1 MLQTLIK
8 RLEIIRAAMSL
19 ADEELIVQQL
29 PALRAVLP
37 QLDGA
42 AGEALAAIIAALA
55 GGHYPQAMRLI
66 NRFLTAQAA
75 LVVSEDAE
83 LVALRLELAALER
96 QITAETLE
104 RDEIQA
110 LLERFNRDFLLHCG
124 PTLTEILTAQEQI
137 ARLQLEKALHAQRR
151 QRQEKRDAGYQ
162 EEAETDYRYHPE
174 MNEEDF
180 PRMEAEDEEQAE
192 RAEEGADEWEET
204 LAAYD
209 AWCDWLEE
217 QEALAN
223 AADDDDP
230 NLENARRTYEE
241 TKQQRE
247 AFSDE
252 QTQAEIE
259 QQDIAALDADAETRL
274 KAAYRRASQ
283 LCHPD
288 RVSAEHKA
296 QAEQLFKELG
306 QAYKKKDLP
315 TVERI
320 LAQLQRGIFT
330 AASDTLSDTAALHA
344 RIAELRENLAALR
357 AEIATLQDDDTYTLL
372 RGFADEAAY
381 QAYLAEQCA
390 ILAGELEQLY
400 TLLRTLTE
408 EEADDAGGVADT
420 VDDDADD
427 DDADETF
434 FF

>member
-19 ADEELIVQQL
+19 ADEDLIAQQL

-42 AGEALAAIIAALA
+42 AGETLAAIIAALA

-124 PTLTEILTAQEQI
+124 PTLAEILTAQEQI

-192 RAEEGADEWEET
+192 RAEESADEWAET

-223 AADDDDP
+223 AAAEDDP
-230 NLENARRTYEE
+230 DLENARRTYEE

-247 AFSDE
+247 AFSNE

-400 TLLRTLTE
+400 TLLRSLTDA
-408 EEADDAGGVADT
+408 ADDPGNAADT
-420 VDDDADD
+420 S
-427 DDADETF
+427 DEEF

>member
-1 MLQTLIK
+1 MY
-8 RLEIIRAAMSL
+8 
-19 ADEELIVQQL
+19 L
-29 PALRAVLP
+29 PS
-37 QLDGA
+37 GA
-42 AGEALAAIIAALA
+42 AGETFAAIIAALA
-55 GGHYPQAMRLI
+55 EGHYPQAMRLI
-66 NRFLTAQAA
+66 NRFLTTQAA

-124 PTLTEILTAQEQI
+124 PTLAEILTAQEQI

-151 QRQEKRDAGYQ
+151 QRQGKRDAGYQ
-162 EEAETDYRYHPE
+162 EEAETDYRAE
-174 MNEEDF
+174 MDEADVS
-180 PRMEAEDEEQAE
+180 RAEAEDEEQAE
-192 RAEEGADEWEET
+192 RAEESADEWAET

-230 NLENARRTYEE
+230 DLDNARRTYEE
-241 TKQQRE
+241 AKQQRE

-306 QAYKKKDLP
+306 QATRKKTCRPSNASLP
-315 TVERI
+315 NCN
-320 LAQLQRGIFT
+320 
-330 AASDTLSDTAALHA
+330 AASSPPP
-344 RIAELRENLAALR
+344 
-357 AEIATLQDDDTYTLL
+357 ATP
-372 RGFADEAAY
+372 
-381 QAYLAEQCA
+381 
-390 ILAGELEQLY
+390 
-400 TLLRTLTE
+400 
-408 EEADDAGGVADT
+408 
-420 VDDDADD
+420 
-427 DDADETF
+427 
-434 FF
+434 

>member
-19 ADEELIVQQL
+19 ADEDLIAQQL

-42 AGEALAAIIAALA
+42 AGETLAAIIAALA
-55 GGHYPQAMRLI
+55 DGHYPQAMRLI

-124 PTLTEILTAQEQI
+124 PTLAEILTAQEQI
-137 ARLQLEKALHAQRR
+137 ARLRLEKALHAQRR

-288 RVSAEHKA
+288 RVSAEHKT

-357 AEIATLQDDDTYTLL
+357 AELATLQDDDTYTLL

-400 TLLRTLTE
+400 TILRTLTE

-420 VDDDADD
+420 AD

>member
-19 ADEELIVQQL
+19 ADEDLIAQQL

-42 AGEALAAIIAALA
+42 AGEALAAIITALA
-55 GGHYPQAMRLI
+55 DGHYPQAMRLI

-124 PTLTEILTAQEQI
+124 PTLAEILTAQEQI

-162 EEAETDYRYHPE
+162 EEAETDYRAE
-174 MNEEDF
+174 MDEED
-180 PRMEAEDEEQAE
+180 PD
-192 RAEEGADEWEET
+192 
-204 LAAYD
+204 
-209 AWCDWLEE
+209 
-217 QEALAN
+217 
-223 AADDDDP
+223 
-230 NLENARRTYEE
+230 LENARRTYEE

-247 AFSDE
+247 AFSNE

-400 TLLRTLTE
+400 TLLRSLTE

-420 VDDDADD
+420 ADDDADD

>member
-19 ADEELIVQQL
+19 ADEDLIAQQL

-42 AGEALAAIIAALA
+42 AGETLAAIIAALA

-151 QRQEKRDAGYQ
+151 QWQEKRDAGYQ

-223 AADDDDP
+223 AAAEDDP
-230 NLENARRTYEE
+230 DLENARRTYEE

-344 RIAELRENLAALR
+344 RIAELRANLAALR

-400 TLLRTLTE
+400 TLLRTLTDA
-408 EEADDAGGVADT
+408 ADDPGNAAD
-420 VDDDADD
+420 AS
-427 DDADETF
+427 DEEF

>member
-19 ADEELIVQQL
+19 ADEDLIAQQL

-42 AGEALAAIIAALA
+42 AGETLAAIIAALA

-151 QRQEKRDAGYQ
+151 QWQEKRDAGYQ

-174 MNEEDF
+174 MNEEDC

-320 LAQLQRGIFT
+320 LAQLQRGIFI

-344 RIAELRENLAALR
+344 RIAELRANLAALR

-400 TLLRTLTE
+400 TLLRTLTDA
-408 EEADDAGGVADT
+408 ADDPGNAAD
-420 VDDDADD
+420 AS
-427 DDADETF
+427 DEEF

>member
-1 MLQTLIK
+1 
-8 RLEIIRAAMSL
+8 
-19 ADEELIVQQL
+19 
-29 PALRAVLP
+29 
-37 QLDGA
+37 
-42 AGEALAAIIAALA
+42 
-55 GGHYPQAMRLI
+55 MRLI

-124 PTLTEILTAQEQI
+124 PTLAEILTAQEQI

-162 EEAETDYRYHPE
+162 EEAETDYRAE
-174 MNEEDF
+174 MDEED
-180 PRMEAEDEEQAE
+180 PD
-192 RAEEGADEWEET
+192 
-204 LAAYD
+204 
-209 AWCDWLEE
+209 
-217 QEALAN
+217 
-223 AADDDDP
+223 
-230 NLENARRTYEE
+230 LENARRTYEE

-247 AFSDE
+247 AFSNE

-330 AASDTLSDTAALHA
+330 AASDTLSDTAAL
-344 RIAELRENLAALR
+344 R

-372 RGFADEAAY
+372 RGFVDEAAY

-400 TLLRTLTE
+400 TILRSLTE

-420 VDDDADD
+420 ADDDADD

>member
-1 MLQTLIK
+1 
-8 RLEIIRAAMSL
+8 
-19 ADEELIVQQL
+19 
-29 PALRAVLP
+29 
-37 QLDGA
+37 
-42 AGEALAAIIAALA
+42 
-55 GGHYPQAMRLI
+55 MRLI

-124 PTLTEILTAQEQI
+124 PTLAEILTAQEQI

-151 QRQEKRDAGYQ
+151 QRQGKRDAGYQ
-162 EEAETDYRYHPE
+162 EEAETDYRAE
-174 MNEEDF
+174 MDEEEVA
-180 PRMEAEDEEQAE
+180 RMKAEDEEQAE
-192 RAEEGADEWEET
+192 IATESADEWEET

-223 AADDDDP
+223 AAAEDDP
-230 NLENARRTYEE
+230 DLENARRTYEE

-357 AEIATLQDDDTYTLL
+357 TEIATLQDDDTYTLL

-381 QAYLAEQCA
+381 QTYLAEQCA

-400 TLLRTLTE
+400 TLLRSLTE

-420 VDDDADD
+420 ADDDADD
-427 DDADETF
+427 GDADETF

>member
-19 ADEELIVQQL
+19 ADEDLIAQQL
-29 PALRAVLP
+29 PAPRAVLP

-42 AGEALAAIIAALA
+42 AGETLAAIIAALA

-320 LAQLQRGIFT
+320 LAQLQRGIFI

-344 RIAELRENLAALR
+344 RIAELRANLAALR

-400 TLLRTLTE
+400 TLLRTLTDA
-408 EEADDAGGVADT
+408 ADDPGNAAD
-420 VDDDADD
+420 AS
-427 DDADETF
+427 DEEF

>member
-19 ADEELIVQQL
+19 ADEDLIAQQL

-42 AGEALAAIIAALA
+42 AGETLAAIIAALA

-124 PTLTEILTAQEQI
+124 PTLAEILTAQEQI

-192 RAEEGADEWEET
+192 RAEESADEWAET

-223 AADDDDP
+223 AAAEDDP
-230 NLENARRTYEE
+230 DLENARRTYEE

-247 AFSDE
+247 AFSNE

-400 TLLRTLTE
+400 IILRSLTDA
-408 EEADDAGGVADT
+408 ADDPGNA
-420 VDDDADD
+420 ADD
-427 DDADETF
+427 FDNEF

>member
-19 ADEELIVQQL
+19 ADEDLIAQQL

-42 AGEALAAIIAALA
+42 ADETLAAIIAALA

-104 RDEIQA
+104 RDEIQT

-137 ARLQLEKALHAQRR
+137 ARLQLEKALHAQRG
-151 QRQEKRDAGYQ
+151 QRQEKRDAGHQ
-162 EEAETDYRYHPE
+162 EEAETDYRSE
-174 MNEEDF
+174 MDEEEVA
-180 PRMEAEDEEQAE
+180 RAEAEDEEQAE
-192 RAEEGADEWEET
+192 IAAESADEWEET

-209 AWCDWLEE
+209 AWCDWLEG

-223 AADDDDP
+223 AAAEDDP
-230 NLENARRTYEE
+230 DLENARRTYEE

-247 AFSDE
+247 AFSNE

-288 RVSAEHKA
+288 RVSAEHKT

-400 TLLRTLTE
+400 TLLRSLTE

-420 VDDDADD
+420 ADD
-427 DDADETF
+427 DDDETF

>member
-1 MLQTLIK
+1 MPQRLTLTRRAHARLFCVPRAEAFVFSIKGGLQP
-8 RLEIIRAAMSL
+8 AATM
-19 ADEELIVQQL
+19 
-29 PALRAVLP
+29 RM
-37 QLDGA
+37 
-42 AGEALAAIIAALA
+42 A

-124 PTLTEILTAQEQI
+124 PTLAEILTAQEQI
-137 ARLQLEKALHAQRR
+137 ARLQLGKALHAQRR

-162 EEAETDYRYHPE
+162 EEAETDYRAE
-174 MNEEDF
+174 MDEED
-180 PRMEAEDEEQAE
+180 PD
-192 RAEEGADEWEET
+192 
-204 LAAYD
+204 
-209 AWCDWLEE
+209 
-217 QEALAN
+217 
-223 AADDDDP
+223 
-230 NLENARRTYEE
+230 LENARRTYEE

-247 AFSDE
+247 AFSNE

-400 TLLRTLTE
+400 TLLRTLTDA
-408 EEADDAGGVADT
+408 ADDPGNA
-420 VDDDADD
+420 ADD
-427 DDADETF
+427 FDNEF

>member
-19 ADEELIVQQL
+19 ADEELIAQQL

-42 AGEALAAIIAALA
+42 AGETLAAIIAALA
-55 GGHYPQAMRLI
+55 DGHYPQAMRLI

-124 PTLTEILTAQEQI
+124 PTLAEILTAQEQI

-162 EEAETDYRYHPE
+162 EEAETDYRAE
-174 MNEEDF
+174 MDEED
-180 PRMEAEDEEQAE
+180 PD
-192 RAEEGADEWEET
+192 
-204 LAAYD
+204 
-209 AWCDWLEE
+209 
-217 QEALAN
+217 
-223 AADDDDP
+223 
-230 NLENARRTYEE
+230 LENARRTYEE

-247 AFSDE
+247 AFSNE

-288 RVSAEHKA
+288 RVSVEHKA

-344 RIAELRENLAALR
+344 RIAELRGNLAALR

-420 VDDDADD
+420 ADDDADD

>member
-19 ADEELIVQQL
+19 ADEDLIARQL

-55 GGHYPQAMRLI
+55 GGHYPQAMRLM

-83 LVALRLELAALER
+83 LVALRLELATLER

-124 PTLTEILTAQEQI
+124 PTLAEILTAQEQI

-151 QRQEKRDAGYQ
+151 QRQGKRDAGYQ
-162 EEAETDYRYHPE
+162 EEAETDYRAE
-174 MNEEDF
+174 MDEED
-180 PRMEAEDEEQAE
+180 PD
-192 RAEEGADEWEET
+192 
-204 LAAYD
+204 
-209 AWCDWLEE
+209 
-217 QEALAN
+217 
-223 AADDDDP
+223 
-230 NLENARRTYEE
+230 LENARRTYEE

-381 QAYLAEQCA
+381 QTYLAEQCA

-400 TLLRTLTE
+400 TILRTLTE

-420 VDDDADD
+420 ADDDADD

>member
-19 ADEELIVQQL
+19 ADEDLIAQQL

-42 AGEALAAIIAALA
+42 AGETLAAIIAALA

-320 LAQLQRGIFT
+320 LAQLQRGIFI

-344 RIAELRENLAALR
+344 RIAELRANLAALR

-400 TLLRTLTE
+400 TLLRTLTDA
-408 EEADDAGGVADT
+408 ADDPGNAAD
-420 VDDDADD
+420 AS
-427 DDADETF
+427 DEEF

>member
-19 ADEELIVQQL
+19 ADEDLIAQQL

-42 AGEALAAIIAALA
+42 AGETLAAIIAALA

-151 QRQEKRDAGYQ
+151 QWQEKRDAGYQ

-320 LAQLQRGIFT
+320 LAQLQRGIFI

-344 RIAELRENLAALR
+344 RIAELRANLAALR

-400 TLLRTLTE
+400 TLLRTLTDAAEDPGNAADASDE
-408 EEADDAGGVADT
+408 E
-420 VDDDADD
+420 
-427 DDADETF
+427 F

>member
-19 ADEELIVQQL
+19 ADEDLIAQQL

-42 AGEALAAIIAALA
+42 AGETLAAIIAALA

-151 QRQEKRDAGYQ
+151 QWQEKRDAGYQ

-320 LAQLQRGIFT
+320 LAQLQRGIFI

-400 TLLRTLTE
+400 TLLRTLTDA
-408 EEADDAGGVADT
+408 ADDPGNAAD
-420 VDDDADD
+420 AS
-427 DDADETF
+427 DEEF